1 MKKEYDAPKAE
12 KIEFNYQETIIASG
26 SDTGLVLK
34 RQSGGNN
41 GCWSGNKNGKT
52 GCTPTYN

>member
-26 SDTGLVLK
+26 ASGLVLK
-34 RQSGGNN
+34 RDSGGNN
-41 GCWSGNKNGKT
+41 GCWSGNKNGTT
-52 GCTPTYN
+52 GCTPTYD

>member
-26 SDTGLVLK
+26 SSTGILK
-34 RQSGGNN
+34 GGDGGN
-41 GCWSGNKNGKT
+41 GCYKGNKNAT
-52 GCTPTYN
+52 TNCQPQYT